1 MQQSEIEKLKTDP
14 KAMHNIMLRGGALA
28 PEDGANAWKLSRQTF
43 INAACTEMTDEKDS
57 GTGLKQIHHFVPALA
72 TTKQMKQ
79 QMLWVQYMS
88 TTVQILFL
96 VHTPLTAKVFQ
107 YFDCHELGNA
117 MKKLRQDY
125 SLECYTG
132 QHETFLPV
140 AIVLLVG
147 FSLFLPLL
155 LSYWLFHSRQ
165 SLHTPSTRAT
175 LGWLYS
181 RFTKGAEFWDVFEM
195 LRTTCL
201 SGGLLLLPDNIR
213 ATFAL
218 LICMISCCT
227 FNYLHP
233 PRNNIVF
240 WVAEATLLVT
250 TLKYLIAVVGMNEL
264 GPQEEIQLGYVLVG
278 LDVCLIVG
286 LVGAFGGIHCVLRR
300 KISQAKLIDI
310 ERIER
315 RKYLNSGPQKT
326 NNKPMTNII
335 TRVLVHDKIEQLTNY
350 KEIALAKIRKRARE
364 NDRRLRLRL
373 ATRRKKEIRLTQ
385 IHPRSQQKPKRVDSN
400 EVSLEFNGVTPEQTE
415 KARCLIQQMIKT
427 EKRLL
432 AVLMIVV
439 KRESTYHLS
448 FKLFETFCLKIFQQQ
463 KTIDPTPQLVSA
475 LWDDAKLHR
484 KYDAEMEICEDT
496 LRSWLQFE
504 DMDVMTEAPTK
515 SELREVLLEMESG
528 KMTTQSFLQEYQNEC
543 NSVRLLLKSVIKTNK
558 RLHGIFKIIDVD
570 FSQKM
575 SKVEFK
581 RMVVK
586 VSRKKISAKIN
597 DSLLEALWEDVKMKC
612 KHESNFE
619 LDIEVLIDW
628 FKFNVVENH
637 LQTQKKRAVPNTDS
651 DVVGGTTKEKP
662 QEIEDGLKKEK
673 DKEAPTDEAPR
684 DEASGDEAS
693 INEAPKD
700 EAAINEAPINEAPI
714 NEAPKDEAPKDEAP
728 KEEAPKEEAPKEE
741 APKDEAPTETRTET
755 RTETPKEVSKEVP
768 PNESG
773 AATTAN
779 KAQGNQEDE
788 TNDSVEAS
796 GTKVKE
802 VVSLLIQNE
811 KRLGGLLKMIYKSK
825 EPCTQI
831 NQEAFEK
838 LVKKVLKKQKEINT
852 KPELLKVMWKD
863 VISFRADV
871 NRREVLLDELCCWL
885 GFRVSKIKKR

>member
-286 LVGAFGGIHCVLRR
+286 LVGAFGGIHCVLGR

-315 RKYLNSGPQKT
+315 RKHLNSGPQKT

-432 AVLMIVV
+432 VVLMIVV

-597 DSLLEALWEDVKMKC
+597 DSLLEALWEDAKIKC

-637 LQTQKKRAVPNTDS
+637 PQTQKKRAVPNTDS

-684 DEASGDEAS
+684 DEASGDEA
-693 INEAPKD
+693 
-700 EAAINEAPINEAPI
+700 
-714 NEAPKDEAPKDEAP
+714 P
-728 KEEAPKEEAPKEE
+728 KEEAPKE
-741 APKDEAPTETRTET
+741 DEAPTETRTET

>member
-1 MQQSEIEKLKTDP
+1 LQQSEIEKLKTDP

-132 QHETFLPV
+132 QHETFFPV

-315 RKYLNSGPQKT
+315 RKHLNSGPQKT

-597 DSLLEALWEDVKMKC
+597 DSLLEALWEDAKIKC

-637 LQTQKKRAVPNTDS
+637 PQTQKKRAVPNTDS

-673 DKEAPTDEAPR
+673 DKEAPTDEVPR
-684 DEASGDEAS
+684 DEASGDES
-693 INEAPKD
+693 
-700 EAAINEAPINEAPI
+700 
-714 NEAPKDEAPKDEAP
+714 EAPKDEAPKD
-728 KEEAPKEEAPKEE
+728 EAPKEEAPKEE

>member
-432 AVLMIVV
+432 VVLMIVV

-586 VSRKKISAKIN
+586 VSRKKISAKMN
-597 DSLLEALWEDVKMKC
+597 DSLLEALWEDAKIKC

-637 LQTQKKRAVPNTDS
+637 PQTQKKRAVPNTDS

-700 EAAINEAPINEAPI
+700 EA
-714 NEAPKDEAPKDEAP
+714 PKDEAPKD
-728 KEEAPKEEAPKEE
+728 EAPKEEAPKEE

-885 GFRVSKIKKR
+885 GFRVSKIKKRK

>member
-1 MQQSEIEKLKTDP
+1 
-14 KAMHNIMLRGGALA
+14 MHNIMLRGGALA

-286 LVGAFGGIHCVLRR
+286 LVGAFVGIHCVLRR

-432 AVLMIVV
+432 VVLMIVV

-597 DSLLEALWEDVKMKC
+597 DSLLEALWEDAKIKC

-637 LQTQKKRAVPNTDS
+637 PQTQKKRAVPNTDS

-693 INEAPKD
+693 INEASKD
-700 EAAINEAPINEAPI
+700 
-714 NEAPKDEAPKDEAP
+714 EAPKDEAPKDEAP

>member
-1 MQQSEIEKLKTDP
+1 M
-14 KAMHNIMLRGGALA
+14 
-28 PEDGANAWKLSRQTF
+28 
-43 INAACTEMTDEKDS
+43 
-57 GTGLKQIHHFVPALA
+57 
-72 TTKQMKQ
+72 
-79 QMLWVQYMS
+79 
-88 TTVQILFL
+88 
-96 VHTPLTAKVFQ
+96 
-107 YFDCHELGNA
+107 
-117 MKKLRQDY
+117 
-125 SLECYTG
+125 
-132 QHETFLPV
+132 
-140 AIVLLVG
+140 
-147 FSLFLPLL
+147 
-155 LSYWLFHSRQ
+155 
-165 SLHTPSTRAT
+165 
-175 LGWLYS
+175 
-181 RFTKGAEFWDVFEM
+181 
-195 LRTTCL
+195 
-201 SGGLLLLPDNIR
+201 
-213 ATFAL
+213 
-218 LICMISCCT
+218 
-227 FNYLHP
+227 
-233 PRNNIVF
+233 
-240 WVAEATLLVT
+240 
-250 TLKYLIAVVGMNEL
+250 
-264 GPQEEIQLGYVLVG
+264 
-278 LDVCLIVG
+278 
-286 LVGAFGGIHCVLRR
+286 LRR

-432 AVLMIVV
+432 VVLMIVV

-586 VSRKKISAKIN
+586 VSRKKISAKMN
-597 DSLLEALWEDVKMKC
+597 DSLLEALWEDAKIKC

-637 LQTQKKRAVPNTDS
+637 PQTQKKRAVPNTDS

-684 DEASGDEAS
+684 D
-693 INEAPKD
+693 
-700 EAAINEAPINEAPI
+700 
-714 NEAPKDEAPKDEAP
+714 
-728 KEEAPKEEAPKEE
+728 EAPKEEAPKEE

>member
-1 MQQSEIEKLKTDP
+1 
-14 KAMHNIMLRGGALA
+14 MHNIMLRGGALA

-310 ERIER
+310 ERIKR
-315 RKYLNSGPQKT
+315 RKHLNSGPQKT

-597 DSLLEALWEDVKMKC
+597 DSLLEALWEDAKIKC

-700 EAAINEAPINEAPI
+700 EAPINV
-714 NEAPKDEAPKDEAP
+714 
-728 KEEAPKEEAPKEE
+728 
-741 APKDEAPTETRTET
+741 APTETRTEA

-885 GFRVSKIKKR
+885 GFRVSKIKKRK

>member
-432 AVLMIVV
+432 VVLMIVV

-586 VSRKKISAKIN
+586 VSRKKISAKMN
-597 DSLLEALWEDVKMKC
+597 DSLLEALWEDAKIKC

-637 LQTQKKRAVPNTDS
+637 PQTQKKRAVPNTDS

-700 EAAINEAPINEAPI
+700 EAPINV
-714 NEAPKDEAPKDEAP
+714 
-728 KEEAPKEEAPKEE
+728 
-741 APKDEAPTETRTET
+741 APTETRTEARTET

-885 GFRVSKIKKR
+885 GFRVSKIKKRK

>member
-1 MQQSEIEKLKTDP
+1 
-14 KAMHNIMLRGGALA
+14 MHNIMLRGGALA

-432 AVLMIVV
+432 VVLMIVV

-586 VSRKKISAKIN
+586 VSRKKISAKMN
-597 DSLLEALWEDVKMKC
+597 DSLLEALWEDAKIKC

-637 LQTQKKRAVPNTDS
+637 PQTQKKRAVPNTDS

-700 EAAINEAPINEAPI
+700 EAPINV
-714 NEAPKDEAPKDEAP
+714 
-728 KEEAPKEEAPKEE
+728 
-741 APKDEAPTETRTET
+741 APTETRTEARTET

-885 GFRVSKIKKR
+885 GFRVSKIKKRK

>member
-1 MQQSEIEKLKTDP
+1 LKKTNCSPGGKLQQSEIEKLKTDP

-79 QMLWVQYMS
+79 QMLWVQYMT

-96 VHTPLTAKVFQ
+96 VHTPWTAKVFQ

-315 RKYLNSGPQKT
+315 RKHLNSGPQKT

-475 LWDDAKLHR
+475 LWNDAKLHR
-484 KYDAEMEICEDT
+484 KYDVEMEICEDT

-597 DSLLEALWEDVKMKC
+597 DSLLEALWEDAKIKC

-662 QEIEDGLKKEK
+662 QEREDGLKKEK
-673 DKEAPTDEAPR
+673 DKEAPTDEHR
-684 DEASGDEAS
+684 
-693 INEAPKD
+693 
-700 EAAINEAPINEAPI
+700 
-714 NEAPKDEAPKDEAP
+714 
-728 KEEAPKEEAPKEE
+728 EEAPKEE

-755 RTETPKEVSKEVP
+755 GTETRTETPKKVSKEVP

-852 KPELLKVMWKD
+852 KPDLLKVMWKD

-885 GFRVSKIKKR
+885 GFRVSKIKKRK

>member
-1 MQQSEIEKLKTDP
+1 LQQSEIEKLKTDP

-264 GPQEEIQLGYVLVG
+264 GPQEKIQLGYVLVG

-315 RKYLNSGPQKT
+315 RKHLNSGPQKT

-597 DSLLEALWEDVKMKC
+597 DSLLEALWEDAKMKC

-673 DKEAPTDEAPR
+673 DKEAPTDEAPK
-684 DEASGDEAS
+684 DEASRDEAS

-700 EAAINEAPINEAPI
+700 EAPINV
-714 NEAPKDEAPKDEAP
+714 
-728 KEEAPKEEAPKEE
+728 
-741 APKDEAPTETRTET
+741 APTETRTEA
-755 RTETPKEVSKEVP
+755 RTEASKEVSKEVP

-811 KRLGGLLKMIYKSK
+811 KRLGGLLKMINKSK

-852 KPELLKVMWKD
+852 KPDLLKVMWKD

-885 GFRVSKIKKR
+885 GFRVSKIKKRK

>member
-1 MQQSEIEKLKTDP
+1 
-14 KAMHNIMLRGGALA
+14 MHNIMLRGGALA

-315 RKYLNSGPQKT
+315 RKHLNSGPQKT

-570 FSQKM
+570 FSQNM

-597 DSLLEALWEDVKMKC
+597 DSLLEALWEDAKIKC

-637 LQTQKKRAVPNTDS
+637 PQTQKKRAVPNTDS

-700 EAAINEAPINEAPI
+700 EAPINV
-714 NEAPKDEAPKDEAP
+714 
-728 KEEAPKEEAPKEE
+728 
-741 APKDEAPTETRTET
+741 APTETRTEA

-802 VVSLLIQNE
+802 VVSLLIQIE